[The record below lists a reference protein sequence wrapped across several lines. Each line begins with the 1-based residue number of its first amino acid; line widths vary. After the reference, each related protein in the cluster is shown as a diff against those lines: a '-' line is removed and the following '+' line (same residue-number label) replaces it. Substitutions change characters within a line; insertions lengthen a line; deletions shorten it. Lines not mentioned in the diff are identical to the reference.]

1 MNTSYPEHQFHGA
14 FAEEYSFL
22 KIICPGIVDCAQ
34 QSAHRLSEVPARG
47 DGTALKVLE
56 VGCGT
61 GLSTRAFLDAR
72 ADITIEAMDNA
83 PTMLDQA
90 KVNLSEEIASGRFTL
105 HLNDAL
111 AHLEK
116 LPSASFDVV
125 ISNYAIH
132 NFLHD
137 YRGRVIPEIYRVLKA
152 GGTFINGDRYGLDD
166 PVSHLKVLQDEV
178 RGYFRVFKEMNR
190 WDLIEDWVLHVLSDE
205 SLDHVMRLT
214 PSLEQ
219 LAAAGFDDTQVIY
232 REGIDTV
239 LAATKGDGIG

>member
-1 MNTSYPEHQFHGA
+1 MKSSYPEHQFHGA

-34 QSAHRLSEVPARG
+34 QSAHRLSELPARE
-47 DGTALKVLE
+47 DGHALKVLE
-56 VGCGT
+56 IGCGT

-72 ADITIEAMDNA
+72 ADMTIEAMDNA

-90 KVNLSEEIASGRFTL
+90 KVNLSEEIGSGRFTL

-111 AHLEK
+111 AHLDA
-116 LPSASFDVV
+116 LPSESFDVV
-125 ISNYAIH
+125 ISNYVIH

-137 YRGRVIPEIYRVLKA
+137 YRGHVLPEIFRVLKV

-166 PVSHLKVLQDEV
+166 PVAHLKVLQDEV
-178 RGYFRVFKEMNR
+178 SGYFRVFKEVNR
-190 WDLIEDWVLHVLSDE
+190 WDLIESWVLHVLSDE

-214 PSLEQ
+214 PSLQRME
-219 LAAAGFDDTQVIY
+219 AIGFDDIEIVY

-239 LAATKGDGIG
+239 LSAKKGGRIR